1 MLVLRGSMVALITPF
16 AGGELDE
23 PGFRSFVRWQLQ
35 QGTDGLV
42 PAGTT
47 GEGATLSAEE
57 HAKVIRICAEE
68 AKGRAPVIAGCGTNS
83 TRSTIENVKRARE
96 AGADAALIVTP
107 YYNKPTQQGLF
118 LHFEAVA
125 KEGGLPVVLYNVPG
139 RTCVDLAAETVAR
152 LAKVPGIVAI
162 KEARGQIAR
171 VADIRAAGADNFT
184 ILAGDDM
191 FTLPVLAMGGQ
202 GVISVVGN
210 VAPADLAMLCDAFA
224 DGNLEVARNAQ
235 IRFASLVQALFCES
249 NPIPVKYALGKMKRA
264 SPELRLPLCSISP
277 EGAAKVDRAL
287 VAYGGLL

>member
-1 MLVLRGSMVALITPF
+1 
-16 AGGELDE
+16 
-23 PGFRSFVRWQLQ
+23 
-35 QGTDGLV
+35 
-42 PAGTT
+42 
-47 GEGATLSAEE
+47 
-57 HAKVIRICAEE
+57 
-68 AKGRAPVIAGCGTNS
+68 
-83 TRSTIENVKRARE
+83 
-96 AGADAALIVTP
+96 
-107 YYNKPTQQGLF
+107 
-118 LHFEAVA
+118 
-125 KEGGLPVVLYNVPG
+125 
-139 RTCVDLAAETVAR
+139 
-152 LAKVPGIVAI
+152 
-162 KEARGQIAR
+162 
-171 VADIRAAGADNFT
+171 
-184 ILAGDDM
+184 M